1 MSNDELKDETGRYLA
16 AAARHITS
24 VVGLELR
31 AREEAARNSLHAE
44 YEPVVCCE
52 SQEFTEL
59 VVRHV
64 EDGGERV
71 RQLQPDGSV
80 VSTTVECCPFCG
92 VRYHPET
99 AA

>member
-1 MSNDELKDETGRYLA
+1 MSDDQLTDEVLGVISAAGRA
-16 AAARHITS
+16 AAAAVS
-24 VVGLELR
+24 LELR
-31 AREEAARNSLHAE
+31 AREETALNSIHAE

-52 SQEFTEL
+52 SQEWTEL

-64 EDGGERV
+64 EDGGEQV

-80 VSTTVECCPFCG
+80 TSTTVEHCPFCG

-99 AA
+99 AE